1 MWEPLQIFTVKSWD
15 RKTQL
20 SPWLTPSCTAPSRG
34 YDGSWRAAGLL
45 SVDLGPFVDSGR
57 MEGGWNFMLCL
68 WVLESAVADFQ
79 RPSECSELIIRQSGL
94 LVQKPVQ
101 YVGGTPVVVERDIL
115 DPQIHKSCCTVFF
128 FCRPQ

>member
-1 MWEPLQIFTVKSWD
+1 
-15 RKTQL
+15 
-20 SPWLTPSCTAPSRG
+20 
-34 YDGSWRAAGLL
+34 
-45 SVDLGPFVDSGR
+45 
-57 MEGGWNFMLCL
+57 MLCL